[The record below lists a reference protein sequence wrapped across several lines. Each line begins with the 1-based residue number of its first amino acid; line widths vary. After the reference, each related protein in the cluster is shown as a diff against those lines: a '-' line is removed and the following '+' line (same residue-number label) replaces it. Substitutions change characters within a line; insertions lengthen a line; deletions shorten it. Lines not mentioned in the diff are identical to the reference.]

1 MTQIY
6 KIMDKTTWNS
16 AKNIGEFTG
25 SIHDK
30 RDGFIHFSTKEQLAG
45 TLAKHY
51 QGQHEL
57 ILLAFSANDFGEN
70 LKWEPSRDGAL
81 FPHLYAPLPTT
92 YVLWEKLLEIAENGT
107 HIIPNVSEHE

>member
-6 KIMDKTTWNS
+6 KIMHKTTWNS
-16 AKNIGEFTG
+16 AKETGEFIG
-25 SIHDK
+25 SEHDK
-30 RDGFIHFSTKEQLAG
+30 RDGFIHFSTEEQLAG

-51 QGQHEL
+51 QGQHDL
-57 ILLAFSANDFGEN
+57 LLLAFSASDFSEN

-92 YVLWEKLLEIAENGT
+92 YVLWEKLLEIAEISFLSFRAQIN
-107 HIIPNVSEHE
+107 